1 MTDFSLALPSEVC
14 LELGRR
20 ARTKRIALNVPAEE
34 LATRI
39 GVSDK
44 TLRSFEQTGRCHL
57 ETFVRI
63 LETLNALP
71 DLQNVLH
78 APPQSIDEM
87 RQRSA
92 VQTRQRARRKL
103 PVSKDAL

>member
-1 MTDFSLALPSEVC
+1 MTDFSLALPSEIC

-20 ARTKRIALNVPAEE
+20 ARAKRIAFNVPAEE
-34 LATRI
+34 LAARI

-63 LETLNALP
+63 LEALNALA
-71 DLQNVLH
+71 DLQHVLH
-78 APPQSIDEM
+78 ASPQSIDEM

-92 VQTRQRARRKL
+92 LQTRQRARRRL
-103 PVSKDAL
+103 PNSKEAS